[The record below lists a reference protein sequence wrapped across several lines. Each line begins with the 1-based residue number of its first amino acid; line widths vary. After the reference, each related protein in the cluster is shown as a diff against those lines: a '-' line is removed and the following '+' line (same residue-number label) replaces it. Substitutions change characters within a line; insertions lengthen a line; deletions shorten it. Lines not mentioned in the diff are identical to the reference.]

1 MEAIAPLIKVF
12 PVSASSEAFIA
23 VLLGIGFGL
32 ALEGGGLGNAKV
44 LAGQW
49 FGYNFAVFRVMFTAI
64 VVAMLGIFGLHYFG
78 VLNFELVYINPT
90 YFWPQLVGG
99 LVFGFGFAYGQHCP
113 GTAVVGAST
122 GNWDA
127 LSWLVGFLGGI
138 IAFAFVQ
145 PYITGFYES
154 GAWGRYLLNEALHIP
169 MGAVV
174 VVVVV
179 TALGGFALTNFL
191 DKKLGNKPA
200 TAPVFS
206 RGEMVFGGSLAVA
219 AVVVLA
225 GAMRGEPHYELKAS
239 VNLAASQRVLPGE
252 LADWIVSGR
261 RDFAL
266 IDMRSA
272 EAYGKDHIR
281 GAVNCGSCHASKA
294 EGRMTESFVDLS
306 KKLVIYSE
314 GDSDSIQLP
323 KILTKNQQLYR
334 LAGGYEGW
342 KSQVL
347 APVSFDTV
355 ADEGALEDAKKR
367 DAVRAFMAGERAT
380 APVEV
385 KVPVKPI
392 KRSGAHA
399 TAAAEGC

>member
-1 MEAIAPLIKVF
+1 MEAIAPIIKVF
-12 PVSASSEAFIA
+12 PVSAPSEAFIA
-23 VLLGIGFGL
+23 VLLGVGFGF
-32 ALEGGGLGNAKV
+32 ALEGGGLGNAKI

-113 GTAVVGAST
+113 GTAVVGASA

-127 LSWLVGFLGGI
+127 LSWLIGFLAGV

-145 PYITGFYES
+145 PYVSGFYES
-154 GAWGRYLLNEALHIP
+154 GAWGRYLIMDALKLP
-169 MGAVV
+169 TGAVV
-174 VVVVV
+174 MAVVAM
-179 TALGGFALTNFL
+179 ALGGFALTNFL
-191 DKKLGNKPA
+191 DRKLGNKPA
-200 TAPVFS
+200 TAPIFS
-206 RGEMVFGGSLAVA
+206 RGDLVFGAGLAVA
-219 AVVVLA
+219 GVIVLV
-225 GAMRGEPHYELKAS
+225 GALRGEPRYELKAS
-239 VNLAASQRVLPGE
+239 VQLAASQRVLPGE

-266 IDMRSA
+266 IDMRSS
-272 EAYGKDHIR
+272 EAFAKDHIR
-281 GAVNCGSCHASKA
+281 GAVNCGSCHASKD

-306 KKLVIYSE
+306 KKLVIYSD
-314 GDSDSIQLP
+314 GDSESIQLP

-334 LAGGYEGW
+334 LAGGYDGW
-342 KSQVL
+342 KSEVL
-347 APVSFDTV
+347 APVSFNDV
-355 ADEGALEDAKKR
+355 SDEAELDAAKKR
-367 DAVRAFMAGERAT
+367 DAVRAYMAGERAT
-380 APVEV
+380 APVEA
-385 KVPVKPI
+385 KLPVKPI

-399 TAAAEGC
+399 MAASEGC